1 MQERGMADV
10 GVAAMTIT
18 DERLE
23 QVNFSKPYV
32 KAKQVIIVRDND

>member
-1 MQERGMADV
+1 MSDV

-32 KAKQVIIVRDND
+32 TAKQVIIVRDKE